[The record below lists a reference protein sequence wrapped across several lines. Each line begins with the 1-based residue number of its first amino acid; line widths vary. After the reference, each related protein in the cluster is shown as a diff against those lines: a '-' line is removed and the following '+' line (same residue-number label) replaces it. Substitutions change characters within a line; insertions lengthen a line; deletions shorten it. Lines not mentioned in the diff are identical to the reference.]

1 MSVLVGFRHF
11 EESASITDETQV
23 LRSALPAHGC
33 VGVKVKQP
41 WPVAM
46 GYATL
51 ATAFESD
58 EEMQPLDRSGVLL
71 TWDGRLDNKSELQKT
86 LTGTLD
92 PMSDSEVVLLAY
104 LRWGRDFVRYLLGEF
119 ALALWDSNRHLLM
132 LGRDAFGIRPLF
144 YHANDQRIVWASQI
158 QALLKLPCVPA
169 AVDDEFVAG
178 FLVCEPS
185 PENSPFRDIHP
196 VPAAHVLLSSGGT
209 LRTIEYWRI
218 DAKKEIRYRSDC
230 EYEEHFRCLFREAV
244 RCRLKGQRNVV
255 AELSGGLDSSSI
267 TCMANSILAEEQCSV
282 QGLETVS
289 FIADESESF
298 DESRYIGVIESHI
311 KRRCWHIRESE
322 SPVLGKLDPERS
334 LGGPAPQQVLEDYW
348 LKVKD
353 VMQRTASQI
362 LISGHGGDHVL
373 VGDVRAPFELA
384 DCARSFQLSELI
396 KKCRQW
402 GGTWPLGPLLWRGA
416 VWPCLPRVIRRRTFR
431 PSPPQWLSSS
441 FNVRWNIRDR
451 MLGPAEVET
460 YGFSRPSAR
469 EVYGVF
475 RSMIGA
481 FSSGYSEGYY
491 STFGITR
498 TYPFLHKPLVEFMI
512 AIPLEQNI
520 TFRTEKS
527 LLRRSMRGLLPDQ
540 VRLRRSKSVFD
551 EVFIRAFAR
560 QWPHL
565 RYVLENPLVCDFGYA
580 DPKVLRGDIAR
591 ARHGFCLEPASFLR
605 LLAVEMWL
613 RSLQRWKTE
622 HEEDHAHIGNSDW
635 RAVNAQSVVA
645 SKKRYGRHNAVAS

>member
-11 EESASITDETQV
+11 EESASITDEAQV
-23 LRSALPAHGC
+23 LRSALPAHGR
-33 VGVKVKQP
+33 VGVKVKQL

-46 GYATL
+46 GYVTL

-86 LTGTLD
+86 LTGALD
-92 PMSDSEVVLLAY
+92 PMFDSEVVLLAY

-144 YHANDQRIVWASQI
+144 YHVNDQRIVWASQV
-158 QALLKLPCVPA
+158 QALLNLPCVPA

-178 FLVCEPS
+178 FLVREPS
-185 PENSPFRDIHP
+185 PESSPFRDIHP
-196 VPAAHVLLSSGGT
+196 VPAAHVLLSTGGT

-244 RCRLKGQRNVV
+244 RCRLKGQGNVV

-267 TCMANSILAEEQCSV
+267 TCMANSILTEEQCSV

-289 FIADESESF
+289 FIADESDSF

-311 KRRCWHIRESE
+311 KRRSWHIRESE

-353 VMQRTASQI
+353 VMQRTASQV

-396 KKCRQW
+396 KKRRQW

-565 RYVLENPLVCDFGYA
+565 RHVLENPLVCDFGYA
-580 DPKVLRGDIAR
+580 DPKVLRDDIAR

-605 LLAVEMWL
+605 LLVVEMWL

-622 HEEDHAHIGNSDW
+622 HENHAHTDNLDW
-635 RAVNAQSVVA
+635 KAVNAQSVVA
-645 SKKRYGRHNAVAS
+645 SKKRYGGHNAVAS